1 MSKSQRIGRAVE
13 TPVAPIT
20 VEPVIA
26 PAVSAVV
33 VAFVPAPL
41 SPMTAAQVGKGF
53 ADAVNLDLKAKAT
66 FMASCLTTARLIGV
80 PITASQWNKQIAP
93 SVREAFAAKA
103 KASRKDASSFTSELS
118 RIKTFALAV
127 NTGMA
132 DFQPV
137 AGETVPAFL
146 KRVSKSLETA
156 THTDGRK
163 VWDTPKAGKPA
174 APATPGNVAGSGVTT
189 SKGSTDDDEGGFNAR
204 PMLAAALI
212 LTRGNAS
219 RAGQLAIACESYA
232 DDLGKW
238 LDGILTEADKAE
250 LTAKVS

>member
-1 MSKSQRIGRAVE
+1 MSKSQRVGRAV
-13 TPVAPIT
+13 TQPVAPVT
-20 VEPVIA
+20 VEPVVVTVV
-26 PAVSAVV
+26 PTV

-41 SPMTAAQVGKGF
+41 SPFAAATVSKGF
-53 ADAVNLDLKAKAT
+53 ADAINLDLKAKAT
-66 FMASCLTTARLIGV
+66 FMAACLKAAHLIGM
-80 PITASQWNKQIAP
+80 PITAAQWNKQIAP
-93 SVREAFAAKA
+93 SMREAFAAKA
-103 KASRKDASSFTSELS
+103 KSSRKDASSFTSELS
-118 RIKTFALAV
+118 RMKTFALAV

-132 DFQPV
+132 DFQPI

-146 KRVSKSLETA
+146 KRVSKPLETA

-174 APATPGNVAGSGVTT
+174 ATPSAPRDVSGNAS
-189 SKGSTDDDEGGFNAR
+189 SKGEADDTEGGFNAR

-212 LTRGNAS
+212 LTRGNTS

-238 LDGILTEADKAE
+238 LDGILTDADKRE
-250 LTAKVS
+250 LETATA

>member
-1 MSKSQRIGRAVE
+1 MSKSQRVGRTAPQASA
-13 TPVAPIT
+13 PVT
-20 VEPVIA
+20 VEPVTA
-26 PAVSAVV
+26 PTSATVI
-33 VAFVPAPL
+33 AFVPAPL
-41 SPMTAAQVGKGF
+41 SPMTAASVGKGF
-53 ADAVNLDLKAKAT
+53 ADAVNLDLKAKAS
-66 FMASCLTTARLIGV
+66 FMAACLSTARLIGI

-103 KASRKDASSFTSELS
+103 KASRKDASTFTSELS
-118 RIKTFALAV
+118 RMKTFALAV

-132 DFQPV
+132 DFQPI

-146 KRVSKSLETA
+146 KRVSKPLETA

-163 VWDTPKAGKPA
+163 VWDTPKAGRPA
-174 APATPGNVAGSGVTT
+174 ASPSAPRDVSGAGT
-189 SKGSTDDDEGGFNAR
+189 SKGEVDDSEGGFNGR

-238 LDGILTEADKAE
+238 LDGILTEADKRE
-250 LTAKVS
+250 LQAATA